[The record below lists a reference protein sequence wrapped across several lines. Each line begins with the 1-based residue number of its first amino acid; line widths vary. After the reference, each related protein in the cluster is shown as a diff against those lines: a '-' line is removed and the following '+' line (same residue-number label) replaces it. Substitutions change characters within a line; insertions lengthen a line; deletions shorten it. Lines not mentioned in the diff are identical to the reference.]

1 MYWETKQ
8 DFISLETCREDK
20 TWADITPSEAG
31 KNVVIEKGH
40 PLLQEEE
47 DESGVNKE
55 QHRGSVDCGGKWE
68 LEFSLLALT
77 GGHVHGHDPETQV
90 FV

>member
-1 MYWETKQ
+1 MSRYYT
-8 DFISLETCREDK
+8 FRSR
-20 TWADITPSEAG
+20 G

-55 QHRGSVDCGGKWE
+55 QHGGSVDCGGKWRARI
-68 LEFSLLALT
+68 LTLALT
-77 GGHVHGHDPETQV
+77 EGMSMVTTLKLRFLV
-90 FV
+90 